1 MLQQNSMDSDGV
13 NAKTLGAIFRDL
25 SEDVSTLVR
34 SEVALA
40 KLELRETAARVT
52 AASGLFLAAVA
63 IALLGLALLFVTGVL
78 VIAIWVPAWAATLI
92 VAVVLLLLAAVLG
105 VLGRKKIASVEWVP
119 NRAIDSIKKD
129 LDTIKSDI
137 DRIRER

>member
-1 MLQQNSMDSDGV
+1 MEPDGT
-13 NAKTLGAIFRDL
+13 NAKTLGAIFREL

-40 KLELRETAARVT
+40 KLELAETAARVT
-52 AASGLFLAAVA
+52 AASGLFLGAVA
-63 IALLGLALLFVTGVL
+63 IALVGLTLLFVTGVL
-78 VIAIWVPAWAATLI
+78 VIALFIPAWAATLI
-92 VAVVLLLLAAVLG
+92 VGVVLLLVAAGLA

-119 NRAIDSIKKD
+119 NRSVQSIKSDIDSIKN
-129 LDTIKSDI
+129 DI